1 MLKSQANNTKQ
12 HRQSIKQNSRK
23 MNKLI
28 ICSLCLVVSISL
40 LTAKSAEAG
49 RLQEFFQNLV
59 GGGSSSSSGSS
70 SSNSNSNSNSN
81 SGNSNSNSNSNS
93 DSNDPDTAAAG
104 ENNGANGA
112 DQSMTPM
119 MSAMSPYLRYPS
131 F

>member
-1 MLKSQANNTKQ
+1 
-12 HRQSIKQNSRK
+12 
-23 MNKLI
+23 MNKII
-28 ICSLCLVVSISL
+28 ICSLCLVVSIGL
-40 LTAKSAEAG
+40 FTARSAEAG

-59 GGGSSSSSGSS
+59 GGGNSGSSGSS

-81 SGNSNSNSNSNS
+81 SGNSNSNSNSNN

-104 ENNGANGA
+104 ENNGANGG